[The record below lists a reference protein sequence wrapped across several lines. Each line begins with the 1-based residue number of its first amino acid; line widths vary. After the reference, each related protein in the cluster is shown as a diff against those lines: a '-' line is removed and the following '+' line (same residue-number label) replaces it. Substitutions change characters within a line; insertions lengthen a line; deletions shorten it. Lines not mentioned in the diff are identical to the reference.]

1 VIDVAL
7 LARQPDSRD
16 QSLIILDG
24 KFRHEAELD
33 RFPRELSQHFVA
45 TGPISR

>member
-16 QSLIILDG
+16 LSLIILDG
-24 KFRHEAELD
+24 KFLHEAELD
-33 RFPRELSQHFVA
+33 
-45 TGPISR
+45 G